1 MPGRWK
7 FKQVEGNNYPNLKL
21 DIAEILLWD
30 LIPRNDCISKKPP
43 LPGAQLQGG
52 VGWRLNLPC
61 WEEQTGSR
69 GFFFHLSPV
78 QAGAGRHTCRCRS
91 AQSST
96 SLGSRPAPHHHHR
109 RRPPTLPAGCKAPVS
124 VSLFLRISALAGK
137 TARQT
142 AFLQSPASASLN
154 VMPRDL

>member
-1 MPGRWK
+1 MLGRTDW
-7 FKQVEGNNYPNLKL
+7 F
-21 DIAEILLWD
+21 
-30 LIPRNDCISKKPP
+30 
-43 LPGAQLQGG
+43 QGLFLSSLSST
-52 VGWRLNLPC
+52 GWSR
-61 WEEQTGSR
+61 QT
-69 GFFFHLSPV
+69 HLSLPLSPELHISGF
-78 QAGAGRHTCRCRS
+78 QA
-91 AQSST
+91 
-96 SLGSRPAPHHHHR
+96 RPPPHHHR